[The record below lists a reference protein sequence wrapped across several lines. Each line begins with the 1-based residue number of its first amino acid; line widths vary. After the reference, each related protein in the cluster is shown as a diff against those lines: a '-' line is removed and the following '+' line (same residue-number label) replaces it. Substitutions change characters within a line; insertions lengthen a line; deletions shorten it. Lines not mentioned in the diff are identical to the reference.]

1 MTPQQVLEAIKNELI
16 NGTEEKALQILKD
29 YKFS

>member
-1 MTPQQVLEAIKNELI
+1 MTPQQALEAIKNELI
-16 NGTEEKALQILKD
+16 NGTEENALQILNE